1 MPTRGTGTSSR
12 TPPNNLRR
20 LREELLLTK
29 AELARKAG
37 VSALTVTRVERGEE
51 CRVDTK
57 RKIILALGMQP
68 SDKDKVFGGP
78 EPAEAEAPV
87 PALARRSGL

>member
-1 MPTRGTGTSSR
+1 MA
-12 TPPNNLRR
+12 NNLRR

-37 VSALTVTRVERGEE
+37 VSALTVTRVERGAE

-57 RKIILALGMQP
+57 RKIILALGLQP
-68 SDKDKVFGGP
+68 SDKDRVFGAASP
-78 EPAEAEAPV
+78 RRAEAH
-87 PALARRSGL
+87 ALSTRKRP